1 MSLGG
6 LAASYCA
13 FVYSDTIGSVLSQS
27 GSYCITKGWRDAQS
41 FAPLTY
47 DTGDLVGEF
56 RKSKRLPIK
65 FYLTIG
71 RFEPAGR
78 MVGTNRAFRDVL
90 LLKGYSVTY
99 NEVNGGH
106 DDIWW
111 RGSFA
116 DGLLTLIGSRPTEVN
131 KHQRNP
137 RITRFG
143 QHWSPPQGIG
153 ISRSAMKQLNFSQT

>member
-1 MSLGG
+1 
-6 LAASYCA
+6 
-13 FVYSDTIGSVLSQS
+13 
-27 GSYCITKGWRDAQS
+27 
-41 FAPLTY
+41 
-47 DTGDLVGEF
+47 
-56 RKSKRLPIK
+56 
-65 FYLTIG
+65 
-71 RFEPAGR
+71 

-137 RITRFG
+137 RINTFRPTLVSAPRHRYISISHEATELFADMRHHCWLPLTLTL
-143 QHWSPPQGIG
+143 QLFKYCWPLLFPQEH
-153 ISRSAMKQLNFSQT
+153 LP